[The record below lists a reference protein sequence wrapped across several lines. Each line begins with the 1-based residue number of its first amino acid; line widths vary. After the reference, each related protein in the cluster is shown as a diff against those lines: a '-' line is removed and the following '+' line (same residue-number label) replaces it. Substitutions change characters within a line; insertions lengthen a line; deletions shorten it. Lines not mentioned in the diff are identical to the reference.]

1 MTQVIT
7 VSAPTAAYAASAQRP
22 PPGRPLTASPLE
34 NTIREW
40 RTKAIE
46 NGDPGQKAVLSL
58 VKPPALALL
67 FLTMPARATRRKP
80 LAGRDAGAPFC
91 VPANV

>member
-67 FLTMPARATRRKP
+67 FLTMPSKLPQVTVDEANQQYKLNGTRNTP
-80 LAGRDAGAPFC
+80 
-91 VPANV
+91 